1 VVTFLPTDVSVGKE
15 QGKLAGRRGLAGT
28 VLVYKIAGALAAQGY
43 VINFYFFQGILLHG
57 KYDLPSLPAINLR

>member
-1 VVTFLPTDVSVGKE
+1 MKKHSSLLPTDVSVGKE

-43 VINFYFFQGILLHG
+43 VYLLFQRAAPREVLTFFFFI
-57 KYDLPSLPAINLR
+57 K